1 MTVNNVN
8 ALGSLGTVQGGQT
21 SVKPEEIVQERFDKL
36 MDQMSVK
43 LTAAQKPQ
51 TASVQTSLPQQAT
64 AQKAQETVQ
73 PKDAVKQENTAQPAE
88 TRESADTSA
97 EDGNSAVSQEENGE
111 TAAVQGENAQDAE
124 VREDVEEAAKEL
136 VGEISKVLDIPLEKV
151 EEAMEVLRLTAV
163 DLFDPTN
170 LKQLLLNLTDST
182 DELSLVTDEGL
193 YGNLQELFG
202 TVNDTLGT
210 LQEKLGLDADELKAL
225 LSEISAE
232 EKQPVDTQ
240 EPVMTPAG
248 EEPKVSVEGM
258 KDYAVS
264 VEKDGGT
271 VQIKVTVDDAS
282 GQKHV
287 SEQMTDTAKPEVSP
301 LTKKGQE
308 ADTGH
313 KEEGNAGQNAGQHAG
328 NALLQNLTGH
338 IEEAEAPA
346 ERPVYTQ
353 PETNQIMDQI
363 VEYMKINIKPET
375 QELEMQL
382 HPASLGTVH
391 VQLAAKDG
399 VITAQFAAQNETVK
413 AVLETQ
419 MIQLKEQFEEQ
430 GIKVEAV
437 EVTVANHAYGEQF
450 GGERDAA
457 DQNGENAKKGAR
469 RINLNLDE
477 IEEEGMEELDDSE
490 RIAVEMMQA
499 NGNTVDY
506 TA

>member
-43 LTAAQKPQ
+43 ITAAQKPQ
-51 TASVQTSLPQQAT
+51 QANVQTSLPKQAIIGN
-64 AQKAQETVQ
+64 AQETAQ
-73 PKDAVKQENTAQPAE
+73 PKDTVKQENAAQTAE
-88 TRESADTSA
+88 TKKPADTFEKDA
-97 EDGNSAVSQEENGE
+97 ESAVSQDGNGE
-111 TAAVQGENAQDAE
+111 TSAVQEGNAQDAE
-124 VREDVEEAAKEL
+124 VREDVEEAAGKVME
-136 VGEISKVLDIPLEKV
+136 EISDMLDIPLEKV
-151 EEAMEVLRLTAV
+151 EEAMEILGLTMA

-193 YGNLQELFG
+193 YSNLQDLFQ
-202 TVNDTLGT
+202 TVNETLHT
-210 LQEKLGLDADELKAL
+210 LQEELGLDADELKAL

-232 EKQPVDTQ
+232 EKQSVETL
-240 EPVMTPAG
+240 EPVMMPVG
-248 EEPKVSVEGM
+248 EEPEVSVEGM

-287 SEQMTDTAKPEVSP
+287 SEQVTDTAKPAVEAP
-301 LTKKGQE
+301 MKKENE
-308 ADTGH
+308 AGTGD
-313 KEEGNAGQNAGQHAG
+313 KEENAGQNAG
-328 NALLQNLTGH
+328 NAFLQNLTGH
-338 IEEAEAPA
+338 TEEVEAPA

-437 EVTVANHAYGEQF
+437 EVTVANYAFGEQY
-450 GGERDAA
+450 GDQQDAA
-457 DQNGENAKKGAR
+457 DQENGGTKKNAR

-477 IEEEGMEELDDSE
+477 IEEEDLDELDDSE

-499 NGNTVDY
+499 NGSTVDY

>member
-8 ALGSLGTVQGGQT
+8 ALGALGTAQGSQT
-21 SVKPEEIVQERFDKL
+21 SVKPEEIAQERFDKL
-36 MDQMSVK
+36 MDKMSVK
-43 LTAAQKPQ
+43 LNATQKPQ
-51 TASVQTSLPQQAT
+51 PSNAQAGPPKQAAVGNAQEIVQT
-64 AQKAQETVQ
+64 
-73 PKDAVKQENTAQPAE
+73 KDTVKQENAAQTTE
-88 TRESADTSA
+88 TRKPEDTSA
-97 EDGNSAVSQEENGE
+97 KDDNGAVSQDEKGE
-111 TAAVQGENAQDAE
+111 TSAVQEGNAQDAE
-124 VREDVEEAAKEL
+124 VREDVEEAAGEL
-136 VGEISKVLDIPLEKV
+136 VEEVSKVLDIPIEKV
-151 EEAMEVLRLTAV
+151 EEVMEILGLTAV

-182 DELSLVTDEGL
+182 DELSLVTNETL
-193 YGNLQELFG
+193 YNNLQQLFG
-202 TVNDTLGT
+202 KVNDTLGV
-210 LQEKLGLDADELKAL
+210 LQEELGLDADELKAL

-232 EKQPVDTQ
+232 QKQPVETQ
-240 EPVMTPAG
+240 EPVTAPVG
-248 EEPKVSVEGM
+248 EEPEVSVEGM

-287 SEQMTDTAKPEVSP
+287 SEQVTDTAKPEAAP
-301 LTKKGQE
+301 LAKKGNE
-308 ADTGH
+308 ADTGY
-313 KEEGNAGQNAGQHAG
+313 KEEGNAGQNAA
-328 NALLQNLTGH
+328 NAFLQNLTGGRT
-338 IEEAEAPA
+338 EEVEAPV

-437 EVTVANHAYGEQF
+437 EVTVASHAYNDQYGEQQ
-450 GGERDAA
+450 EAA
-457 DQNGENAKKGAR
+457 DQENEGAKKNAR

-477 IEEEGMEELDDSE
+477 MEEEGLEELDDSE